1 MSAVDEFAGLRR
13 EVERLRAENTRL
25 SRLLELSGRDTAPAP
40 EQLAAPVA
48 TPGLVTMASSVRD
61 KLALFNDRF
70 QARTDVY
77 AVRWENARTGTAG
90 WMPAVA
96 GGWRKGMDRRAAAYL
111 PRTAEVVAAHLVGD
125 VFMGLYPL
133 LPGNTC
139 HFVVADFDGPTAM
152 LDALAYVKAARA
164 SAVPAGLEISQSGRG
179 AHVWIFFTGPI
190 QAAVARAVGTVL
202 LHEAMVLRGSM
213 DLRSYDRLF
222 PNQDILPDGGFGNLI
237 AAPLQGRR
245 RNDHG
250 LTTFLDLATLEP
262 YEDQWAF
269 LSTLDR
275 LSPGGA
281 ERLARQ
287 AKHATTGTDVAAMSR
302 STATRVH
309 PALPLVVHA
318 EAGAGLTLDAAQLT
332 PAALATF
339 KHAAA
344 MANPKFYELQRL
356 RKSTW
361 DTPRFIRGYDLT
373 LDDHL
378 ILPRGLRHTVTTIVE
393 RAGSRLA
400 ISDVRNPGQEIDVA
414 FTAVLTTRQ
423 SAAVGAVLA
432 HDDGLLVAPPGSGKT
447 VMACA
452 VIAERGTSTLV
463 LVDRKALADQWR
475 ERIEQFLGIRAGQLG
490 GGRRKLTGTVD
501 IALLPSLARRD
512 DIAALTAGYGH
523 IIVDECHHLGAAA
536 YEHSVKRIAA
546 QFWLG
551 LTATP
556 TRRDG
561 LGQLVTW
568 QLGPVRH
575 AMTEEE
581 QGTIVAALELDAG
594 PQRLLHLHET
604 MFKVAEVDLDAPGAL
619 AEVHRLLA
627 VDELRN
633 TQIVDDV
640 VTALARG
647 RNCLVLTRR
656 VAHVEALTA
665 MLATRGHQ
673 ALVLQ
678 GSMSTTDRRAAV
690 DRLGDAK
697 AGDGLLVI
705 GTTPFIGEGFDAP
718 ALDALFLAG
727 PISYDGL
734 LIQCAGRVIRT
745 APGKDTAEVHDY
757 HDPATPILAASL
769 QRRMP
774 GYRALGFIKY
784 AGRASV

>member
-1 MSAVDEFAGLRR
+1 MGSVDEFEGLRR
-13 EVERLRAENTRL
+13 ELQRLRAENARL
-25 SRLLELSGRDTAPAP
+25 SRLLELRGQDTAPAP
-40 EQLAAPVA
+40 EQLSAPVA
-48 TPGLVTMASSVRD
+48 APGMVTMASPVAD
-61 KLALFNDRF
+61 KLALFADRF
-70 QARTDVY
+70 RARVDVY
-77 AVRWENARTGTAG
+77 AVRWENTRTGAAG

-96 GGWRKGMDRRAAAYL
+96 GGWRKGMDRRGATYL
-111 PRTAEVVAAHLVGD
+111 PRTGEVVAAHLVGD

-152 LDALAYVKAARA
+152 LDALAYIKAARA
-164 SAVPAGLEISQSGRG
+164 SAVPAALEISQSGRG
-179 AHVWIFFTGPI
+179 AHVWIFFAGVVPATT
-190 QAAVARAVGTVL
+190 ARAVGTAL

-222 PNQDILPDGGFGNLI
+222 PNQDVLPEGGFGNLI

-245 RNDHG
+245 RKDG
-250 LTTFLDLATLEP
+250 LTTFLDLGTLEP
-262 YEDQWAF
+262 YADQWAF

-275 LSPGGA
+275 LSPADA
-281 ERLARQ
+281 ERVARQ
-287 AKHATTGTDVAAMSR
+287 AKGATTGADVATMSR
-302 STATRVH
+302 SAATRVH
-309 PALPLVVHA
+309 PALPPVVHA
-318 EAGAGLTLDAAQLT
+318 EAGAGLSLDTAQLT

-344 MANPKFYELQRL
+344 MTNPKFYELQRL

-361 DTPRFIRGYDLT
+361 DTPRFIRSYDLT
-373 LDDHL
+373 LDGRL
-378 ILPRGLRHTVTTIVE
+378 TLPRGLRHTIAAIVE
-393 RAGSRLA
+393 QAGSRMSVTDA
-400 ISDVRNPGQEIDVA
+400 RNSGNEIDTA
-414 FTAVLTTRQ
+414 FTAELTDKQ
-423 SAAVGAVLA
+423 STAVSALLA
-432 HDDGLLVAPPGSGKT
+432 HEDGVLVAPPGSGKT

-452 VIAERGTSTLV
+452 VIAERGTSTQV

-475 ERIEQFLGIRAGQLG
+475 TRTEQFLGIRAGQLG
-490 GGRRKLTGTVD
+490 GGRRKLTGAVD

-512 DIAALTAGYGH
+512 DITTLTERYGH
-523 IIVDECHHLGAAA
+523 VIIDECHHLAAAA

-556 TRRDG
+556 VRRDG

-568 QLGPVRH
+568 QLGPIRH
-575 AMTEEE
+575 TMTDEE
-581 QGTIVAALELDAG
+581 QGTIAAAMAVDAG
-594 PQRLLHLHET
+594 PRRLLHVHDT
-604 MFKVAEVDLDAPGAL
+604 TFRAGDVDLNEPGAL
-619 AEVHRLLA
+619 AEIHRCLA
-627 VDELRN
+627 LDRTRN
-633 TQIVDDV
+633 TQIADDV
-640 VTALARG
+640 AAALTRG

-656 VAHVEALTA
+656 VAHVDALTA
-665 MLATRGHQ
+665 MLAARGHQ

-678 GSMSTTDRRAAV
+678 GAMSTTDRRTAV
-690 DRLGDAK
+690 DRLGEAK

-718 ALDALFLAG
+718 ALDTLFLAG

-745 APGKDTAEVHDY
+745 APAKDAAEVHDY

-769 QRRMP
+769 QRRMR
-774 GYRALGFIKY
+774 GYRALGFSK
-784 AGRASV
+784 A